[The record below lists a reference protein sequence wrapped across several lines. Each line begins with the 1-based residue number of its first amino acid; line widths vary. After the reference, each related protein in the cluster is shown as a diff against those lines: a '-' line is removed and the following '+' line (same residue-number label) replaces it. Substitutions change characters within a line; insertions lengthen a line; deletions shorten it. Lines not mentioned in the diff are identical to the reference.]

1 MGCYGHHVKL
11 ASRTLFPSRLRRR
24 IALAMVLAI
33 AFAGIAQAS
42 HHHRDE
48 LARGNTDVQCLL
60 CLFAGGS
67 APGPPA
73 IVHAV
78 VPGPRSYHFPTSISL
93 PQSSDAASYD
103 ARGPPAV

>member
-1 MGCYGHHVKL
+1 VKP
-11 ASRTLFPSRLRRR
+11 ASNTLFPWQLRRR
-24 IALAMVLAI
+24 IALAMAVAI
-33 AFAGIAQAS
+33 TFAGIAQAS

-48 LARGNTDVQCLL
+48 LARGTTDVQCLL
-60 CLFAGGS
+60 CLFAAGS

-78 VPGPRSYHFPTSISL
+78 VPSARSYHFPTSISV

-103 ARGPPAV
+103 ARGPPAI